1 MNIRFIKIGLVLFS
15 MVCITASCYLNKFS
29 ESAKRESEQR
39 NLLGVKYFSKAK
51 IKGKVKEINFIE
63 DREIYAYDIMVIG
76 DVDNMLKI
84 NPTYLFVY
92 YDKGDNMKML
102 TIYLSSSLNIKVGQT
117 ICKDENSLYFY
128 PC

>member
-1 MNIRFIKIGLVLFS
+1 M
-15 MVCITASCYLNKFS
+15 NKFS
-29 ESAKRESEQR
+29 EAVKKESEQR

-51 IKGKVKEINFIE
+51 IKGEVKEINFIE
-63 DREIYAYDIMVIG
+63 DRKIYAYDIMVIG
-76 DVDNMLKI
+76 DV
-84 NPTYLFVY
+84 
-92 YDKGDNMKML
+92 DNMKML

>member
-1 MNIRFIKIGLVLFS
+1 MDINKIGLVLFS
-15 MVCITASCYLNKFS
+15 IIGIMASCYLNKFS
-29 ESAKRESEQR
+29 EAVKKESEQR

-63 DREIYAYDIMVIG
+63 DREIYAYNIMVIG
-76 DVDNMLKI
+76 DVNNMLKI

-102 TIYLSSSLNIKVGQT
+102 TIYLSSSLNVKAGQT
-117 ICKDENSLYFY
+117 ICKGENSLYFY
-128 PC
+128 SC

>member
-1 MNIRFIKIGLVLFS
+1 MDINKIGLVLFS
-15 MVCITASCYLNKFS
+15 IIGIMASCYLNKFS
-29 ESAKRESEQR
+29 EAVKKESEQR
-39 NLLGVKYFSKAK
+39 NLLGVKYFFEAK
-51 IKGKVKEINFIE
+51 IKGKVREINFIE
-63 DREIYAYDIMVIG
+63 ERKIYAYDIMIIG
-76 DVDNMLKI
+76 DIDNMLKI

>member
-1 MNIRFIKIGLVLFS
+1 MEINKIGLVLFS
-15 MVCITASCYLNKFS
+15 IICIVALCYLNRFS
-29 ESAKRESEQR
+29 EAVQKEYKQR
-39 NLLGVKYFSKAK
+39 NVIGVKYFYKTK
-51 IKGKVKEINFIE
+51 IKGEVKEINFIE
-63 DREIYAYDIMVIG
+63 DRKMYAYDIDVIG
-76 DVDNMLKI
+76 NIDNRLKT

-128 PC
+128 SC